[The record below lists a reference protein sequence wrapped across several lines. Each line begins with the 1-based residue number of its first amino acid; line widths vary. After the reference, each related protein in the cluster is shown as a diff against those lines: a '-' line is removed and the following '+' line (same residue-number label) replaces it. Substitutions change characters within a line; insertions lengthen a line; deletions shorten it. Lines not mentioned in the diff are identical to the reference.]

1 MAARTIALLSNLA
14 VVYEAQ
20 GRLDDSASL
29 GEESLAMYQ
38 RIHGSKLT
46 VVLSN
51 EGVECY
57 NQISLHVTVEYYC
70 RSAPAKCHIRCAW
83 SITVHKPRA
92 EVEHIAKLDAE
103 SGVATQTATPYNLRE
118 AAHSA
123 PTCTRHSVSTHKTLT
138 LPHKITHAH
147 YHHDHHP

>member
-1 MAARTIALLSNLA
+1 MAARTTASLNNLA

-57 NQISLHVTVEYYC
+57 NQISLHVTVAYSVAVHLLNATSGVPGVSQC
-70 RSAPAKCHIRCAW
+70 TSPGLRWNTLRS
-83 SITVHKPRA
+83 STPRA
-92 EVEHIAKLDAE
+92 A
-103 SGVATQTATPYNLRE
+103 
-118 AAHSA
+118 
-123 PTCTRHSVSTHKTLT
+123 
-138 LPHKITHAH
+138 
-147 YHHDHHP
+147 